1 MAKYSLPTFLS
12 QAMSSKF
19 VHLRHHGVQ
28 RNPGRA
34 MMDEDRVAV
43 IRNNLAT
50 RALLVHDLSDALRSL
65 QLRRRWA
72 LRRSNGSR
80 MTCWRLARWRTEAS
94 RPPRTGTALLP
105 GACHGPPHC

>member
-50 RALLVHDLSDALRSL
+50 RALLVHDLAIASKMGVEALERIEDDL
-65 QLRRRWA
+65 LAIGA
-72 LRRSNGSR
+72 L
-80 MTCWRLARWRTEAS
+80 AD
-94 RPPRTGTALLP
+94 
-105 GACHGPPHC
+105 